1 MSWAR
6 ASVGTF
12 LSPITESEGLFRR
25 HNVAIRL
32 EANASTPHPA

>member
-12 LSPITESEGLFRR
+12 LSPTIETDLVFRR
-25 HNVAIRL
+25 HNVVIR
-32 EANASTPHPA
+32 